1 MYLHFTL
8 ISSDFGTSINHISR
22 ENRFEL
28 KIEYLLLSKRSI
40 ITVFQKVPIKNINL
54 AGRDIETEKPSQLTR
69 KENADFRT
77 SKKKNEK
84 IWILK
89 TLYGKHSIYFSDF

>member
-1 MYLHFTL
+1 MDGFR
-8 ISSDFGTSINHISR
+8 SKGTPS
-22 ENRFEL
+22 
-28 KIEYLLLSKRSI
+28 
-40 ITVFQKVPIKNINL
+40 
-54 AGRDIETEKPSQLTR
+54 RDIETEKPSQLTR

-89 TLYGKHSIYFSDF
+89 TVYGKHSIYFSDF

>member
-1 MYLHFTL
+1 MFCL
-8 ISSDFGTSINHISR
+8 
-22 ENRFEL
+22 FE
-28 KIEYLLLSKRSI
+28 YD
-40 ITVFQKVPIKNINL
+40 TNIHESNYYT
-54 AGRDIETEKPSQLTR
+54 ASQDIETEKPSQLTR

-89 TLYGKHSIYFSDF
+89 TVYGKHSIYFSDFLKKFKFSDRPFGEVL